1 MVDPWIDV
9 ASRLGIPVALLA
21 AVFYAL
27 WRMIQWFG
35 INIALPVRDRS
46 FGFLD
51 KLEGTVGK
59 LEDTVDKMGE
69 QMAQQTEQIKAQT
82 EKTHQAAVTLQEIE
96 KKLSGVC
103 KGNGG
108 GVH

>member
-21 AVFYAL
+21 AIFYAL
-27 WRMIQWFG
+27 WRVIQWFG

-51 KLEGTVGK
+51 KLEGTV
-59 LEDTVDKMGE
+59 DRMGE

-103 KGNGG
+103 KCGGG

>member
-27 WRMIQWFG
+27 WRVIQWFG

-51 KLEGTVGK
+51 KLELV
-59 LEDTVDKMGE
+59 EESD
-69 QMAQQTEQIKAQT
+69 
-82 EKTHQAAVTLQEIE
+82 QAESEPEPEPDSAPEPEPVKIMKRRRKVL
-96 KKLSGVC
+96 
-103 KGNGG
+103 
-108 GVH
+108 